1 MALSSQ
7 DQAFLDFAERSR
19 PLLAGCA
26 LLMTGEPARAR
37 RLAQSAL
44 ARRYPPRRTPA
55 ELLTASLQD
64 LVRPQPSLFRPPWAR
79 EPGLQLVDATAGRG
93 LPPLL
98 GELQRLVPEQRAS
111 LVFGQYGGMTAPA
124 VAEAL
129 GTDVPTVEQW
139 VRQAYQILAVGHPDR
154 LHPGRLAEELRAVAD
169 NHLESDGPD
178 AADEARAD
186 LQHAHQLVRNRRV
199 RTASALV
206 AAGLVVVIGAV
217 TFLHRGATT
226 PEAASTA
233 PPAVSSPTASPVPHV
248 SASCDV
254 RNGICQATV
263 MRQWRTEMSRVA
275 ASYVDPDGTYFT
287 GYSFSYTPRY
297 ESRTFWAGR
306 GGALGLE
313 ISRLQGG
320 ATEVY
325 VQVASDYRSAVPC
338 GEITGRPCQSQRFMD
353 GNRFTLTTTTQVSKG
368 IEVQYRPEGDQ
379 VITVVARNRTR
390 GTALEVTRAE
400 LLALVQD
407 PRLRLP
413 EI

>member
-19 PLLAGCA
+19 PLLAGAA

-44 ARRYPPRRTPA
+44 ARRYPPRGTPA

-64 LVRPQPSLFRPPWAR
+64 LVRPEPRLLRPPWAR
-79 EPGLQLVDATAGRG
+79 ERGLELVDASVAGS
-93 LPPLL
+93 LPRLL
-98 GELQRLVPEQRAS
+98 GELQRLAPEQRAS
-111 LVFGQYGGMTAPA
+111 LVFGQYGGLPAPT

-139 VRQAYQILAVGHPDR
+139 VRQAYQTLAVGHPAR
-154 LHPGRLAEELRAVAD
+154 LQPGRLAEELHAAVD
-169 NHLESDGPD
+169 THLEDD
-178 AADEARAD
+178 EADEVATD
-186 LQHAHQLVRNRRV
+186 LQHGRQLVRNRRV
-199 RTASALV
+199 RQATALV
-206 AAGLVVVIGAV
+206 AAVLVVVVGAV
-217 TFLHRGATT
+217 TFLHRGETT
-226 PEAASTA
+226 PEAASRA
-233 PPAVSSPTASPVPHV
+233 PASSAPSPSPVPHV

-254 RNGICQATV
+254 RNGMCQATV

-275 ASYVDPDGTYFT
+275 ASYVDPDGAYFT

-297 ESRTFWAGR
+297 ESRTFWAGQ

-325 VQVASDYRSAVPC
+325 LQVANNDDAAVRC
-338 GEITGRPCQSQRFMD
+338 GTITGRRCDSRRFLD
-353 GNRFTLTTTTQVSKG
+353 GNLFTTTSTSDPSEG
-368 IEVQYRPEGDQ
+368 MEVQFWPEADQ
-379 VITVVARNRTR
+379 VVTVVARNTTKGRPLHVKL
-390 GTALEVTRAE
+390 AQ

-407 PRLRLP
+407 PRIRLP

>member
-37 RLAQSAL
+37 RLAQSVL
-44 ARRYPPRRTPA
+44 ARRYPPRRPPA
-55 ELLTASLQD
+55 EQLTAALQD
-64 LVRPQPSLFRPPWAR
+64 LVRPQPGLFRPPWVR
-79 EPGLQLVDATAGRG
+79 EPGLELVDATEARG

-98 GELQRLVPEQRAS
+98 DELQRLVPEQRAS
-111 LVFGQYGGMTAPA
+111 LVFGQYGGLTASA

-154 LHPGRLAEELRAVAD
+154 LQPGRLAEELRTAVGRHLGAD
-169 NHLESDGPD
+169 G
-178 AADEARAD
+178 ADDARAD
-186 LQHAHQLVRNRRV
+186 LQHGHQLVRNRRL
-199 RTASALV
+199 RLASALV
-206 AAGLVVVIGAV
+206 AAVLVVVVGAV
-217 TFLHRGATT
+217 TFLHRGETA

-263 MRQWRTEMSRVA
+263 MRQWRTEMSRIA

-287 GYSFSYTPRY
+287 GYSFFYTPRY

-306 GGALGLE
+306 GGALGLD

-325 VQVASDYRSAVPC
+325 LQVASDDRSAVPC
-338 GEITGRPCQSQRFMD
+338 GRITGRSCQSQRFMD
-353 GNRFTLTTTTQVSKG
+353 GNSFTLTTTTQVSKG
-368 IEVQYRPEGDQ
+368 IEVQYRPEGEQ

-390 GTALEVTRAE
+390 GTPLEVTRAQ

-407 PRLRLP
+407 PRIRLP